1 MDAEKDVLWKFRF
14 YLTREKK
21 ALTKFLKCVV
31 WTDPIE
37 AKQAVELLDMWIAI
51 DVEDALELLSPD
63 FVHKKVREFAVN
75 QLRRADNTVLYSLI
89 LGASTISITTSTSNQ
104 I

>member
-1 MDAEKDVLWKFRF
+1 LDSEKDVLWKFRF

-37 AKQAVELLDMWIAI
+37 TKQAVELLDMWIAI

-63 FVHKKVREFAVN
+63 FTNKKVREFAVH
-75 QLRRADNTVLYSLI
+75 QLRRADNNVLYCL
-89 LGASTISITTSTSNQ
+89 L
-104 I
+104 